1 MVNCRAAVVAVAKDL
16 DQAFWQTPV
25 RGFVEELVSQI
36 SKKKLAVLIVLNILI
51 KKVKFSR
58 TLFIYFPIFYLVMVK
73 ENVLGRN
80 KERDEF
86 DALAV
91 LV

>member
-1 MVNCRAAVVAVAKDL
+1 VVNCRAAVVAVAKNL

-36 SKKKLAVLIVLNILI
+36 SKKKLAVLIVL
-51 KKVKFSR
+51 
-58 TLFIYFPIFYLVMVK
+58 VMVK